1 MNYIF
6 PFAYFNIKKPNH
18 KYLTI
23 KIYYYFKKDFPNRSF
38 FYNFVRLK

>member
-6 PFAYFNIKKPNH
+6 PFAYFNIKTKP
-18 KYLTI
+18 
-23 KIYYYFKKDFPNRSF
+23 KIYHYFKKDFPNRSF